1 MNATIFASAL
11 KSSSCCINIV
21 FGFGG
26 KSKSDAT
33 IPDVVGCRSPSF
45 ALIGY
50 GICLESEKIYTFVGE
65 YSKGACL
72 NNIIACSRQ
81 SNVEIWMGSRRDGWT
96 SYIVCA
102 GFGLTVSGFST
113 TWLPQIVPRTFLRYF
128 ATFVIATRVRPHTRG
143 LFSKESKRQK
153 FDWETG
159 GTGRTSCFYGAG
171 FGCLFRGSLPCLIPF
186 AVPRVFLFLP

>member
-1 MNATIFASAL
+1 MHAWIF
-11 KSSSCCINIV
+11 
-21 FGFGG
+21 
-26 KSKSDAT
+26 
-33 IPDVVGCRSPSF
+33 
-45 ALIGY
+45 
-50 GICLESEKIYTFVGE
+50 
-65 YSKGACL
+65 
-72 NNIIACSRQ
+72 IIACSRK

-102 GFGLTVSGFST
+102 GFGLTVSGYST

-143 LFSKESKRQK
+143 LFNKESKRQK

-159 GTGRTSCFYGAG
+159 GTGRTSCYHGAG

-186 AVPRVFLFLP
+186 SRSPRFSFFSLIRRMTVKLLWIISLSVQIKCYSHGWSVCCFR

>member
-1 MNATIFASAL
+1 MPTAKMNATIFASAL

-72 NNIIACSRQ
+72 NIHHSLFPAVKRGNLKGKQAGRLNFVHRLCGVRSDCFRVFHDLTAADCSPHIFKIFCYLCHC
-81 SNVEIWMGSRRDGWT
+81 NKGTPTYSRP
-96 SYIVCA
+96 V
-102 GFGLTVSGFST
+102 
-113 TWLPQIVPRTFLRYF
+113 Q
-128 ATFVIATRVRPHTRG
+128 
-143 LFSKESKRQK
+143 KESKRQNLI
-153 FDWETG
+153 E
-159 GTGRTSCFYGAG
+159 RQAG
-171 FGCLFRGSLPCLIPF
+171 QVELRAYTARGS
-186 AVPRVFLFLP
+186 AVCFVALCRA

>member
-1 MNATIFASAL
+1 MHAWIF
-11 KSSSCCINIV
+11 
-21 FGFGG
+21 
-26 KSKSDAT
+26 
-33 IPDVVGCRSPSF
+33 
-45 ALIGY
+45 
-50 GICLESEKIYTFVGE
+50 
-65 YSKGACL
+65 
-72 NNIIACSRQ
+72 IIACSRQ

-96 SYIVCA
+96 SCIVCA

-143 LFSKESKRQK
+143 LFNKESKRQK

-159 GTGRTSCFYGAG
+159 GTGRTSCYHGAG

-186 AVPRVFLFLP
+186 SRSPRFSFFSLIRRMTVKLLWIISLSVQIKCYSHGWSVCCFR

>member
-1 MNATIFASAL
+1 MSQKYVEIWEVS
-11 KSSSCCINIV
+11 KSSREVLIFRIAWQLKIYAWIFLVILGCYGILNTV

-72 NNIIACSRQ
+72 NIHHSLFPAVKRGNLNGKQ
-81 SNVEIWMGSRRDGWT
+81 
-96 SYIVCA
+96 A
-102 GFGLTVSGFST
+102 GRLN
-113 TWLPQIVPRTFLRYF
+113 
-128 ATFVIATRVRPHTRG
+128 FVHRLCGVR
-143 LFSKESKRQK
+143 S
-153 FDWETG
+153 D
-159 GTGRTSCFYGAG
+159 CF
-171 FGCLFRGSLPCLIPF
+171 
-186 AVPRVFLFLP
+186 RVFHDLTAADCSPYIFKIFCYLCHCNKGTPTYSRPVQ

>member
-1 MNATIFASAL
+1 MPTAKMNATIFASAL

-72 NNIIACSRQ
+72 NIHHSLFPAVKRGNLNGKQAGRLNFVHRLCGVRSDCFRVFHDLTAADCSPYILLPLSLQQGYAHILAACSVRNRNGKNLIEKQ
-81 SNVEIWMGSRRDGWT
+81 AGQVE
-96 SYIVCA
+96 
-102 GFGLTVSGFST
+102 
-113 TWLPQIVPRTFLRYF
+113 LRAF
-128 ATFVIATRVRPHTRG
+128 TA
-143 LFSKESKRQK
+143 
-153 FDWETG
+153 
-159 GTGRTSCFYGAG
+159 
-171 FGCLFRGSLPCLIPF
+171 RGS
-186 AVPRVFLFLP
+186 AVCFVALCRA

>member
-72 NNIIACSRQ
+72 NIHHSLFPAVKRGNLNGKQAGRLNFVHRLCGVRSDCFRVFHDLTAADCSPYIFKIFCYLCHCNKGTPTYSRPVSVRNRNGKNLIEKQ
-81 SNVEIWMGSRRDGWT
+81 AGQVE
-96 SYIVCA
+96 
-102 GFGLTVSGFST
+102 
-113 TWLPQIVPRTFLRYF
+113 LRAF
-128 ATFVIATRVRPHTRG
+128 TA
-143 LFSKESKRQK
+143 
-153 FDWETG
+153 
-159 GTGRTSCFYGAG
+159 
-171 FGCLFRGSLPCLIPF
+171 RGS
-186 AVPRVFLFLP
+186 AVCFVALCRA

>member
-1 MNATIFASAL
+1 MLVTLQIMPTAKMNATIFASAL

-72 NNIIACSRQ
+72 NIHHSLFPAVKRGNLNGKQAGRLNFEQ
-81 SNVEIWMGSRRDGWT
+81 AGQVE
-96 SYIVCA
+96 
-102 GFGLTVSGFST
+102 
-113 TWLPQIVPRTFLRYF
+113 LRAF
-128 ATFVIATRVRPHTRG
+128 TA
-143 LFSKESKRQK
+143 
-153 FDWETG
+153 
-159 GTGRTSCFYGAG
+159 
-171 FGCLFRGSLPCLIPF
+171 RGS
-186 AVPRVFLFLP
+186 AVCFVALCRA

>member
-1 MNATIFASAL
+1 MLVTLQIMPTAKMNATIFASAL

-72 NNIIACSRQ
+72 NIHHSLFPAVKRGNLNGKQ
-81 SNVEIWMGSRRDGWT
+81 
-96 SYIVCA
+96 A
-102 GFGLTVSGFST
+102 GRLNFVHRLCGVRSDCFRGFHD
-113 TWLPQIVPRTFLRYF
+113 LPQIVPRTFLRYF

-153 FDWETG
+153 FD
-159 GTGRTSCFYGAG
+159 
-171 FGCLFRGSLPCLIPF
+171 
-186 AVPRVFLFLP
+186 

>member
-1 MNATIFASAL
+1 MPTAKMNATIFASAL

-50 GICLESEKIYTFVGE
+50 GICLESEKIYTVVGE

-72 NNIIACSRQ
+72 NIHHSLFPAVKRGNLNGKQ
-81 SNVEIWMGSRRDGWT
+81 
-96 SYIVCA
+96 A
-102 GFGLTVSGFST
+102 GRLN
-113 TWLPQIVPRTFLRYF
+113 
-128 ATFVIATRVRPHTRG
+128 FVHRLCGVR
-143 LFSKESKRQK
+143 S
-153 FDWETG
+153 D
-159 GTGRTSCFYGAG
+159 CF
-171 FGCLFRGSLPCLIPF
+171 
-186 AVPRVFLFLP
+186 RVFHDLTAADCSPYIFKIFCYLCHCNKGTPTYSRPVQ

>member
-1 MNATIFASAL
+1 MPTAWIKATIFASAR

-21 FGFGG
+21 FGLGG

-65 YSKGACL
+65 YSIRVYARIF
-72 NNIIACSRQ
+72 NIACSRQ
-81 SNVEIWMGSRRDGWT
+81 SNVEIWKGSRRDGWT
-96 SYIVCA
+96 SCIFCA

-143 LFSKESKRQK
+143 LFNKESKRQTLIEK
-153 FDWETG
+153 Q
-159 GTGRTSCFYGAG
+159 AG
-171 FGCLFRGSLPCLIPF
+171 QVELRAITARGS
-186 AVPRVFLFLP
+186 AVCFVALCRAWFL

>member
-1 MNATIFASAL
+1 MLVTLQIMPTAKMNATIFASAL

-72 NNIIACSRQ
+72 NIHHSLFPACLLY
-81 SNVEIWMGSRRDGWT
+81 T
-96 SYIVCA
+96 SDA
-102 GFGLTVSGFST
+102 
-113 TWLPQIVPRTFLRYF
+113 
-128 ATFVIATRVRPHTRG
+128 AD
-143 LFSKESKRQK
+143 E
-153 FDWETG
+153 
-159 GTGRTSCFYGAG
+159 
-171 FGCLFRGSLPCLIPF
+171 
-186 AVPRVFLFLP
+186 

>member
-1 MNATIFASAL
+1 MPTAKMNATIFASAL

-72 NNIIACSRQ
+72 NIHHSLFPA
-81 SNVEIWMGSRRDGWT
+81 VK
-96 SYIVCA
+96 
-102 GFGLTVSGFST
+102 
-113 TWLPQIVPRTFLRYF
+113 
-128 ATFVIATRVRPHTRG
+128 RG
-143 LFSKESKRQK
+143 NLNGICRC
-153 FDWETG
+153 
-159 GTGRTSCFYGAG
+159 GTAELRTSFV
-171 FGCLFRGSLPCLIPF
+171 RGS
-186 AVPRVFLFLP
+186 V

>member
-1 MNATIFASAL
+1 MQNTVDNPECSAVVGQSFVTEPINVGNIADNAYGQNERDNL
-11 KSSSCCINIV
+11 CQRPQSSSCCINIV

-72 NNIIACSRQ
+72 NIHHSLFPAVKRGNLNGKQ
-81 SNVEIWMGSRRDGWT
+81 
-96 SYIVCA
+96 A
-102 GFGLTVSGFST
+102 GRLN
-113 TWLPQIVPRTFLRYF
+113 
-128 ATFVIATRVRPHTRG
+128 FVHRLCGVR
-143 LFSKESKRQK
+143 S
-153 FDWETG
+153 D
-159 GTGRTSCFYGAG
+159 CF
-171 FGCLFRGSLPCLIPF
+171 
-186 AVPRVFLFLP
+186 RVFHDLTAADCSPYIFKIFCYLCHCNKGTPTYSRPVQ

>member
-1 MNATIFASAL
+1 MLVTLQIMPTAKMNATIFASAL

-72 NNIIACSRQ
+72 NIHHSLFPAVKRGNLNGKQAGRLNFVHRLCGVRSDCFRVLQQGYAHILAACSVRNRNGKNLIEKQ
-81 SNVEIWMGSRRDGWT
+81 AGQVE
-96 SYIVCA
+96 
-102 GFGLTVSGFST
+102 
-113 TWLPQIVPRTFLRYF
+113 LRAF
-128 ATFVIATRVRPHTRG
+128 TA
-143 LFSKESKRQK
+143 
-153 FDWETG
+153 
-159 GTGRTSCFYGAG
+159 
-171 FGCLFRGSLPCLIPF
+171 RGS
-186 AVPRVFLFLP
+186 AVCFVALCRA

>member
-1 MNATIFASAL
+1 MHAWIF
-11 KSSSCCINIV
+11 
-21 FGFGG
+21 
-26 KSKSDAT
+26 
-33 IPDVVGCRSPSF
+33 
-45 ALIGY
+45 
-50 GICLESEKIYTFVGE
+50 
-65 YSKGACL
+65 
-72 NNIIACSRQ
+72 IIACSRQ

-186 AVPRVFLFLP
+186 AVPRVFLFLPLYEEWPLNYYELYRYRCKLNVIRMGDPGVASDK

>member
-50 GICLESEKIYTFVGE
+50 GICLESEKIYTFVKIFCYLCHCNKGTPT
-65 YSKGACL
+65 YS
-72 NNIIACSRQ
+72 
-81 SNVEIWMGSRRDGWT
+81 
-96 SYIVCA
+96 
-102 GFGLTVSGFST
+102 
-113 TWLPQIVPRTFLRYF
+113 
-128 ATFVIATRVRPHTRG
+128 RPV
-143 LFSKESKRQK
+143 Q
-153 FDWETG
+153 
-159 GTGRTSCFYGAG
+159 
-171 FGCLFRGSLPCLIPF
+171 
-186 AVPRVFLFLP
+186 